1 MKEFFDLYLQYS
13 CYFDPFILFI
23 KTLVY
28 VNFGFACKKI
38 WGRSK
43 ITLAKFISGSL
54 FISIC
59 IVSVNKI
66 IPLGD
71 GFLTLSSIFM
81 GYGADNI
88 MLKFLKQKYWEKFN
102 VIDKLDKDKK
112 E

>member
-1 MKEFFDLYLQYS
+1 MKKFFNLYLQYS

-28 VNFGFACKKI
+28 VNLGFSCKKI
-38 WGRSK
+38 WGRPK

-59 IVSVNKI
+59 IISVNKMV
-66 IPLGD
+66 PLGD
-71 GFLTLSSIFM
+71 GLLTLSSIFM

-112 E
+112 